1 MAKVS
6 GAGNSSFKIKMRS
19 GKRQK
24 KVERIIY
31 ETNNSF
37 LSEKSI
43 DREAKIYFYYS
54 AGYVRLEAN

>member
-6 GAGNSSFKIKMRS
+6 GAGNSSFMIEMRS
-19 GKRQK
+19 GKQQN

-37 LSEKSI
+37 LSEKSF

-54 AGYVRLEAN
+54 TGYVRLDAS